1 MKKETLQNIL
11 YSPLYLWFKLH
22 ALLPMR
28 VLYLLAD
35 LLYYPLYYVVHYRR
49 KLVFENL
56 RNSFPDKSDRELRQ
70 LEKRFY
76 RHFCDYVVETI
87 KLLHISDS

>member
-1 MKKETLQNIL
+1 MKKETLQNII

-49 KLVFENL
+49 RLVLENM
-56 RNSFPDKSDRELRQ
+56 RNAFPDKSEQELIR
-70 LEKRFY
+70 LEK
-76 RHFCDYVVETI
+76 
-87 KLLHISDS
+87 KL

>member
-1 MKKETLQNIL
+1 MRSLLPNYNLHDMKKETLQNIL

-70 LEKRFY
+70 LENRF
-76 RHFCDYVVETI
+76 
-87 KLLHISDS
+87 